1 MVAGREPLSMAS
13 GRADGGYLDSLS
25 MFGIKPGLE
34 ATAELMRRVG
44 NPEKELA
51 FLHIAGTNGK
61 GSVGAMLECMLRGA
75 GFTTGFYTSPHLVD
89 IRERFRVNG
98 LAVSEEDYATIS
110 AELADAARTDT
121 GRGFTFTYFEFTTV
135 FAAMIFARA
144 GVDIVIWET
153 GMGGR
158 LDATNVVAPLAS
170 IITGIALDHQ
180 AYLGD
185 TIGKIAG
192 EKAGIV
198 KPGVPVFAGTM
209 PDEAYRVIAA
219 KAEEMKSDCF
229 RVPGAVPGPASYRFD
244 GERSVQEFEFAGR
257 KITLP
262 LLGAMQRRN
271 FRLAA
276 EVLMKLAPKLGV
288 DLDRAFAS
296 LAHCRWPG
304 RCQQVTPRLIVDG
317 GHNPDGISALR
328 EALAEAFPG
337 ETFAVVFAGFKDKDV
352 AGSLKLLAPLA
363 ARFVFVPLFES
374 DRPSY
379 NGEELRTL
387 ARDAGIPVPAEAAGN
402 AAEALD
408 LAARDAGHRTLVS
421 GSLYLVGEVLAHAVP
436 KAEILNL
443 V

>member
-1 MVAGREPLSMAS
+1 MTG
-13 GRADGGYLDSLS
+13 GRAGGGYLDSLS

-98 LAVSEEDYATIS
+98 LAISEADYATIS
-110 AELADAARTDT
+110 AELADAARADT

-144 GVDIVIWET
+144 GVDVVLWET

-158 LDATNVVAPLAS
+158 LDATNVVCPLAS

-180 AYLGD
+180 SHLGD
-185 TIGKIAG
+185 TIEKIAG
-192 EKAGIV
+192 EKAGII

-209 PDEAYRVIAA
+209 PDEAFRVIAA
-219 KAEEMKSDCF
+219 RAKETGSPCH
-229 RVPGAVPGPASYRFD
+229 RVPGATPGPAAYRFD
-244 GERSVQEFEFAGR
+244 GEKTVQEFEFAGR

-262 LLGAMQRRN
+262 LLGPMQRRN

-276 EVLMKLAPKLGV
+276 EVLTKLAPRLGI
-288 DLDRAFAS
+288 DLDRAFSA

-304 RCQQVTPRLIVDG
+304 RCQQLTPRLIVDG
-317 GHNPDGISALR
+317 GHNPDGISALG

-363 ARFVFVPLFES
+363 ARFVFAPLAES

-379 NGEELRTL
+379 SGGELRAL
-387 ARDAGIPVPAEAAGN
+387 ARDVGIAVPTAAASD
-402 AAEALD
+402 AAEALE
-408 LAARDAGHRTLVS
+408 LAARDTEHRTLVS
-421 GSLYLVGEVLAHAVP
+421 GSLYLIGEVLAHTVP
-436 KAEILNL
+436 GAAILNL

>member
-1 MVAGREPLSMAS
+1 MTS
-13 GRADGGYLDSLS
+13 GRAGGGYLDSLS

-61 GSVGAMLECMLRGA
+61 GSTGAMLECMLRGA
-75 GFTTGFYTSPHLVD
+75 GFATGLYTSPHLVD

-98 LAVSEEDYATIS
+98 IAVSEADYEAVS
-110 AELADAARTDT
+110 AELADAARADT
-121 GRGFTFTYFEFTTV
+121 GRNFTFTYFEFTTV

-144 GVDIVIWET
+144 GVDVVVWET

-158 LDATNVVAPLAS
+158 LDSTNVVRPLAS
-170 IITGIALDHQ
+170 IITNIALDHQ

-185 TIGKIAG
+185 TVEKIAA

-198 KPGVPVFAGTM
+198 KSGVPVFAGTM
-209 PDEAYRVIAA
+209 PDAAYRVIAA
-219 KAEEMKSDCF
+219 KAEEAGSPCF
-229 RVPGAVPGPASYRFD
+229 RVPAGIPGPAVYRFD
-244 GERSVQEFEFAGR
+244 GERTVQEFEFAGR
-257 KITLP
+257 TITLP
-262 LLGAMQRRN
+262 LPGPMQRRN

-276 EVLMKLAPKLGV
+276 EVLTKLAPKLGL
-288 DLDRAFAS
+288 DLDRAFRA

-304 RCQQVTPRLIVDG
+304 RCQEVTPRLLVDG
-317 GHNPDGISALR
+317 GHNPDGITALA

-337 ETFAVVFAGFKDKDV
+337 EKFAVVFAGFKDKDV
-352 AGSLKLLAPLA
+352 AGSLRLLAPLA
-363 ARFVFVPLFES
+363 AHFLFVPLTES

-379 NGEELRTL
+379 TGEELRQM
-387 ARDAGIPVPAEAAGN
+387 ARGAGITVETAASAN
-402 AAEALD
+402 AAEALEA
-408 LAARDAGHRTLVS
+408 AARDGEHRTLVS
-421 GSLYLVGEVLAHAVP
+421 GSLYLAGEVLSLTLP

-443 V
+443 D